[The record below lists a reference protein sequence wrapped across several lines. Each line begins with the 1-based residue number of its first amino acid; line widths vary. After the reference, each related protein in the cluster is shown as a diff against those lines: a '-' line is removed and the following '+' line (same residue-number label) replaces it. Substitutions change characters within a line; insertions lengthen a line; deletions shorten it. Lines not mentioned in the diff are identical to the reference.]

1 MLDALTTLFL
11 RKTLDFN
18 LREFSLTFVN
28 RFTGTII
35 KQFVK
40 ISNKISM
47 TKNKKNRNVIIRIII
62 RTI

>member
-1 MLDALTTLFL
+1 MLFALTTLFL

-47 TKNKKNRNVIIRIII
+47 TKNKKDRNVIIRIII

>member
-1 MLDALTTLFL
+1 MLDAFTTLFL

-28 RFTGTII
+28 RFTGTIT

-47 TKNKKNRNVIIRIII
+47 TKNKKDRNVIIRIII

>member
-47 TKNKKNRNVIIRIII
+47 TKNKKDRNVIIRIII